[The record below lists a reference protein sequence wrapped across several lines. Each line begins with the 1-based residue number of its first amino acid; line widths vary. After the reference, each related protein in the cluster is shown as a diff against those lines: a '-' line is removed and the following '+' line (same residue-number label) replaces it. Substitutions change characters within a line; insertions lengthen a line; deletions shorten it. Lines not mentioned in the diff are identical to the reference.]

1 MKIIKIISLFLFL
14 ISFNINSQSTLDS
27 YSFGEGISFNADNGS
42 KIKLSGYAQPHLEIK
57 NYNDLE
63 ESSLSKRFRLRRL
76 RLRFDGQ
83 AANPKF
89 AYRFQVDLSGS
100 SETGEA
106 TGDFLLDAYVSYD
119 ITNRIKVIFGQ
130 RSTYTDNRELFM
142 NSNSLQLVERSRLTS
157 AFSSIREFGLF
168 LSGNFRL
175 NGKGS
180 YLRPYFVLT
189 NGDGINN
196 FDKDLGGLKI
206 GGRIDFL
213 PFGLFTNK
221 GQFRQIDV
229 MRELTPKFVIGVNY
243 SHNSGMS
250 SRRGRNSGS
259 ILYLNEFGQQS
270 LPDYTKYGID
280 FLFKYNGFSALGE
293 YVKSS
298 STVPTDIIERVRNDG
313 STSSSFL
320 VNGVQDIESYVN
332 GRMMLGEA
340 YNIQMG
346 YLFKSGITID
356 SRYTHLKA
364 DDNSF
369 LNNATFYNRPNY
381 YTLGIGKLLGRNYGA
396 KIQGSITLVDGSLGV
411 NHDNDTATNT
421 VFKDELLF
429 RLITTISF

>member
-14 ISFNINSQSTLDS
+14 ISFNINSQSSLNS
-27 YSFGEGISFNADNGS
+27 YSFGEGISFTADNGS
-42 KIKLSGYAQPHLEIK
+42 MIKLSGYAQPHVEIK

-63 ESSLSKRFRLRRL
+63 ENSSSTRFRLRRL

-196 FDKDLGGLKI
+196 FDKDLGGLKM

-259 ILYLNEFGQQS
+259 ILYLNELGQQS

-320 VNGVQDIESYVN
+320 VNGIQDIESYVN

-411 NHDNDTATNT
+411 NHDNDTATDV

>member
-14 ISFNINSQSTLDS
+14 ISFNINSQSSLNS
-27 YSFGEGISFNADNGS
+27 YSFGEGISFTADNGS
-42 KIKLSGYAQPHLEIK
+42 MIKLSGYAQPHVEIK

-63 ESSLSKRFRLRRL
+63 ENSSSNRFRLRRL

-175 NGKGS
+175 NGQGS

-259 ILYLNEFGQQS
+259 ILYLNELGQQS

-293 YVKSS
+293 YIKSS
-298 STVPTDIIERVRNDG
+298 STVPTNIIERVRNDG

-411 NHDNDTATNT
+411 NHDNDTATNV

>member
-1 MKIIKIISLFLFL
+1 MKIIKTTSLFLLL
-14 ISFNINSQSTLDS
+14 ISLNINSQSTLDS
-27 YSFGEGISFNADNGS
+27 YSFGEGISFTADNGS
-42 KIKLSGYAQPHLEIK
+42 KIKLSGYAQPHVEIK
-57 NYNDLE
+57 NYNYLDE
-63 ESSLSKRFRLRRL
+63 NSSSTRFRLRRL

-83 AANPKF
+83 ASNPKF

-106 TGDFLLDAYVSYD
+106 TGDFLLDAYISYD

-259 ILYLNEFGQQS
+259 ILYLDEFGQQS
-270 LPDYTKYGID
+270 LPDYTKYGVD

-298 STVPTDIIERVRNDG
+298 STVPASIIERVRNDG

-320 VNGVQDIESYVN
+320 VNGVQDVESYVN

-364 DDNSF
+364 DEHSF

-396 KIQGSITLVDGSLGV
+396 KIQGSLTFVDGSLGI
-411 NHDNDTATNT
+411 NDPNSNPISS
-421 VFKDELLF
+421 DEILF

>member
-14 ISFNINSQSTLDS
+14 ISFNINSQSSLNS
-27 YSFGEGISFNADNGS
+27 YSFGEGISFTADNGS
-42 KIKLSGYAQPHLEIK
+42 KIKLSGYAQPHVEIK

-63 ESSLSKRFRLRRL
+63 ENSSSNRFRLRRL

-83 AANPKF
+83 ASNPKF

-175 NGKGS
+175 NGQGS

-243 SHNSGMS
+243 SHNSGMT

-259 ILYLNEFGQQS
+259 ILYLNELGQQS

-411 NHDNDTATNT
+411 NHDNDTATDV

>member
-14 ISFNINSQSTLDS
+14 ISFNINSQSSLNS
-27 YSFGEGISFNADNGS
+27 YSFGEGISFTADNGS
-42 KIKLSGYAQPHLEIK
+42 MIKLSGYAQPHLEIK

-63 ESSLSKRFRLRRL
+63 ENSSSNRFRLRRL

-175 NGKGS
+175 NGQGS

-259 ILYLNEFGQQS
+259 ILYLNELGQQS

-298 STVPTDIIERVRNDG
+298 STVPTDVIERVRNDG

-396 KIQGSITLVDGSLGV
+396 KIQGSITFVDGSLGV
-411 NHDNDTATNT
+411 NHDNDTATDP

>member
-14 ISFNINSQSTLDS
+14 ISFNINSQSSLNS
-27 YSFGEGISFNADNGS
+27 YSFGEGISFTADNGS
-42 KIKLSGYAQPHLEIK
+42 MIKLSGYAQPHVEIK

-63 ESSLSKRFRLRRL
+63 ENSSSNRFRLRRL

-83 AANPKF
+83 ASNPKF

-175 NGKGS
+175 NGQGS

-196 FDKDLGGLKI
+196 FDKDLGGFKI

-259 ILYLNEFGQQS
+259 ILYLNELGQQS

-411 NHDNDTATNT
+411 NHDNDTATDV